1 MAVRQP
7 IVSVLGHVDHG
18 KTTFLD
24 YIRGTAVAER
34 EAGRITQHIGATEV
48 PLETIY
54 EICGDLVKDKK
65 FKVPGL
71 LFIDTPGHHA
81 FTTLRA
87 RGGSL
92 ADLAVLIVDV
102 MEGLMPQTIESINIL
117 RQYKTPFVVCLNK
130 VDRIQGWRTVKD
142 ATFHQTYKRQTERV
156 KKILD
161 ERMYELIGKL
171 YERGFSAERY
181 DRIEDFTKNIALVPI
196 CAKSGEGIPDVLLLL
211 VGLAQR
217 FLEKRLETEEGP
229 GEGTILEVKEEKGL
243 GPTIDVIVYKGSIAK
258 GDTIIIGAEEPI
270 ITKVRALLKPR
281 PLDEIRDPK
290 ERFIS
295 VDRVTAAVGVKIA
308 APNLEEAV
316 AGAPLCVA
324 DETMEESISR
334 LKRECRIHV
343 ETSDEG
349 IYIKADAIGSL
360 EALAFE
366 LRNEGIAVRRAE
378 VGDVSRKDLVETA
391 AYNNPLHRVI
401 LGFNVKVLPEASET
415 MAERDVEVITGKII
429 YKLLEDYKLWSER
442 KREEI
447 ERQTRIS
454 VVYPGKF
461 KILPD
466 YVFRTS
472 KPAVVGVRVLAGRI
486 RPEQRLLRED
496 GRVVGTIKSIQS
508 EGKNLK
514 EAIAGQEVAIS
525 IEGVT
530 IGRQLDVEDVVY
542 IDIPEKDAKLLQKT
556 ELSYD
561 EKECLSQVLK
571 IKRRGDKFWAM

>member
-1 MAVRQP
+1 M
-7 IVSVLGHVDHG
+7 
-18 KTTFLD
+18 
-24 YIRGTAVAER
+24 
-34 EAGRITQHIGATEV
+34 
-48 PLETIY
+48 
-54 EICGDLVKDKK
+54 
-65 FKVPGL
+65 
-71 LFIDTPGHHA
+71 
-81 FTTLRA
+81 
-87 RGGSL
+87 
-92 ADLAVLIVDV
+92 
-102 MEGLMPQTIESINIL
+102 
-117 RQYKTPFVVCLNK
+117 
-130 VDRIQGWRTVKD
+130 
-142 ATFHQTYKRQTERV
+142 
-156 KKILD
+156 
-161 ERMYELIGKL
+161 
-171 YERGFSAERY
+171 
-181 DRIEDFTKNIALVPI
+181 
-196 CAKSGEGIPDVLLLL
+196 
-211 VGLAQR
+211 
-217 FLEKRLETEEGP
+217 
-229 GEGTILEVKEEKGL
+229 
-243 GPTIDVIVYKGSIAK
+243 
-258 GDTIIIGAEEPI
+258 
-270 ITKVRALLKPR
+270 
-281 PLDEIRDPK
+281 
-290 ERFIS
+290 
-295 VDRVTAAVGVKIA
+295 
-308 APNLEEAV
+308 
-316 AGAPLCVA
+316 
-324 DETMEESISR
+324 
-334 LKRECRIHV
+334 
-343 ETSDEG
+343 
-349 IYIKADAIGSL
+349 
-360 EALAFE
+360 
-366 LRNEGIAVRRAE
+366 RRAE